1 MTVVHLYWPRWRWR
15 TLRTNKR
22 LNTIYSKR
30 TAFNVCTSQA
40 HRQCQFT
47 IQLVDSIYCQVS
59 SILSVVYLYIYF
71 ISAHL
76 WFQFHHKNVATK
88 LALKV
93 SAVVRSNSECRFPS
107 RVCGCYSRASC
118 SSVCCTGWYVT
129 DVSCALDSFL
139 NTLVGMV
146 RKWLKE
152 IDIVAVSPC
161 LFQILYNFNFEK
173 LIY

>member
-40 HRQCQFT
+40 HGQCQFT

-76 WFQFHHKNVATK
+76 WFQFHNKKVATK

-93 SAVVRSNSECRFPS
+93 SAVVRSNSECRLYS
-107 RVCGCYSRASC
+107 RECSCYSRASR
-118 SSVCCTGWYVT
+118 SSVCCASWSVI
-129 DVSCALDSFL
+129 DVACSLDSFL
-139 NTLVGMV
+139 YTLVKTV
-146 RKWLKE
+146 LDRLKE
-152 IDIVAVSPC
+152 IVA
-161 LFQILYNFNFEK
+161 FYILYKFNFEK